1 MYLYMHWQTNSK
13 YIWTRR
19 GTVNKLLF
27 AINLFYDLP
36 VPEMNWIAATNY
48 RDQALS
54 KPFFF
59 LIKIWEILVQ
69 YKKYLWQWS
78 SRVPRENFL
87 HAIKSWFTVYM
98 CMYREHIPRLIAS
111 LLFSFS
117 KHCPLQ
123 SYKNIEILCHTF
135 IIMCQFDV
143 EFNNETSNHSLALDT
158 TV

>member
-59 LIKIWEILVQ
+59 SYKNMGNTGPIQEIFMTIKLLCTSW
-69 YKKYLWQWS
+69 K
-78 SRVPRENFL
+78 FL

-158 TV
+158 TI